1 MTRLRIRFRQRSSWP
16 LLALTFAMALGA
28 CADAQQGKTSSRAS
42 PDAPAKSG
50 ATAAADRARI
60 QGRPTAA
67 VWVIEVSDFQC
78 PYCKMWHDSTYPALK
93 REYVDAGVVRLAY
106 INFPLAQHK
115 NAMPAAEAAMCAA
128 AQEKFWP
135 MQDALFETQGYWETL
150 ADPAAAFDSLAESV
164 GVDIPAMRA
173 CIAAGTMRPTIAGDI
188 DRAKAA
194 GVESTPTFIIGDQVL
209 AGAQPLAAFRRA
221 IDAAAARA
229 TAAPK
234 S

>member
-1 MTRLRIRFRQRSSWP
+1 MTRSHACFRRATSRC
-16 LLALTFAMALGA
+16 LFAFAMLLSA
-28 CADAQQGKTSSRAS
+28 CADAQQGKAPPPAS
-42 PDAPAKSG
+42 AGAPATSG
-50 ATAAADRARI
+50 SAAAADRARI
-60 QGRPTAA
+60 QGRPSAA

-78 PYCKMWHDSTYPALK
+78 PYCKLWHDSTYAALK

-115 NAMPAAEAAMCAA
+115 NAVPAAEAAMCAG

-135 MQDALFETQGYWETL
+135 MQDALFETQGYWEQL
-150 ADPAAAFDSLAESV
+150 ADPGPAFDSLASSV
-164 GVDIPAMRA
+164 GADVPAMRS
-173 CIAAGTMRPTIAGDI
+173 CIAAGTMKATIDGDI

-221 IDAAAARA
+221 IAAAKARA
-229 TAAPK
+229 TGAPK